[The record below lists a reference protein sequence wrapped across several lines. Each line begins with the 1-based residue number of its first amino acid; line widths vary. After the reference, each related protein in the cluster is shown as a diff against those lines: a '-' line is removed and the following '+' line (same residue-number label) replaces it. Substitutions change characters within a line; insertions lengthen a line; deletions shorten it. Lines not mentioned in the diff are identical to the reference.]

1 MDTAPH
7 HQECGGGAA
16 YVIWRHKN
24 KTAGNCKAETER
36 NRSWYLRK
44 TQICAEPAKLLQIN
58 DALKI
63 SSFEGKIFTPMKVP
77 SKSRWQNGG
86 VATLANL
93 MLRLDVISLSK
104 LQPT

>member
-1 MDTAPH
+1 MT
-7 HQECGGGAA
+7 A

-24 KTAGNCKAETER
+24 KTAGNCKAER
-36 NRSWYLRK
+36 GRKPRWYLRK

-58 DALKI
+58 EALKN
-63 SSFEGKIFTPMKVP
+63 SSFKGKFFTSLKAAPKL
-77 SKSRWQNGG
+77 SGRKGG

-93 MLRLDVISLSK
+93 MLRLDVINLWK